1 MSECKRDRDR
11 ATAAFRRWAR
21 AGCPDAEEIRNRQH
35 AGRRSQS
42 DLLACALVFA
52 LLSDPEFR
60 ARSNAAEGREIM
72 AAVRAV
78 YMADPGRELR
88 RSEISGRVT
97 RFALDHYTAER
108 TVYYWLRRARDLWRH
123 ARAEV

>member
-1 MSECKRDRDR
+1 
-11 ATAAFRRWAR
+11 
-21 AGCPDAEEIRNRQH
+21 
-35 AGRRSQS
+35 
-42 DLLACALVFA
+42 
-52 LLSDPEFR
+52 
-60 ARSNAAEGREIM
+60 M

-97 RFALDHYTAER
+97 RFALDYYTAER